1 MSQTKRISRNT
12 RSVRLKRA
20 ESQPVT
26 APGSEPVVT
35 PSDTAVR
42 AKLVQRIRTTVR
54 DENFDLDGAFKS
66 AMRRM
71 IEVEIDDRH

>member
-1 MSQTKRISRNT
+1 MSQTKRISRNP

-20 ESQPVT
+20 ESQAVPAT
-26 APGSEPVVT
+26 TSEPAAT

-42 AKLVQRIRTTVR
+42 AKLVQRIRATVR
-54 DENFDLDGAFKS
+54 DENFDLDSAFKT